1 MRWLLSILLLCS
13 MHVYGAVSAK
23 SYVIMD
29 MAGKVLVERHA
40 DEERSIASITKLV
53 TIERAYAQAAEEL
66 ITIEASDVRDGKM
79 RSSPLKVGQSY
90 PRAMLIELALV
101 SSDNVAALAL
111 GRTEDMTIPPPA
123 TVKIVEAS
131 GLNPENKATARGL
144 AEYARKLYNTE
155 LAATSVKPFAD
166 AGSSATRK
174 STNPLINKRGWEFYL
189 SKTGFINASGGC
201 LVVITKIKEQLV
213 TVVILGSKDTR
224 QRWRDLAELR
234 TELGDKDFEALIT
247 PKKRKRK

>member
-1 MRWLLSILLLCS
+1 
-13 MHVYGAVSAK
+13 MHAYGAVSAK

-29 MAGKVLVERHA
+29 MEGRVLAERKA
-40 DEERSIASITKLV
+40 DDERSIASITKLI
-53 TIERAYAQAAEEL
+53 TTERAYAQAAEEL

-101 SSDNVAALAL
+101 ASDNVAAIAL
-111 GRTEDMTIPPPA
+111 GRMEDMTTRTPP
-123 TVKIVEAS
+123 TIKIVEAS

-155 LAATSVKPFAD
+155 LAATSVKPFAE
-166 AGSSATRK
+166 AGSAVRK

-201 LVVITKIKEQLV
+201 LVVITKINEQLV
-213 TVVILGSKDTR
+213 TVVILGSRDTR

-234 TELGDKDFEALIT
+234 AEMGDKGFDTIGSG
-247 PKKRKRK
+247 KRR

>member
-1 MRWLLSILLLCS
+1 
-13 MHVYGAVSAK
+13 
-23 SYVIMD
+23 
-29 MAGKVLVERHA
+29 
-40 DEERSIASITKLV
+40 
-53 TIERAYAQAAEEL
+53 
-66 ITIEASDVRDGKM
+66 
-79 RSSPLKVGQSY
+79 
-90 PRAMLIELALV
+90 MLIELALV
-101 SSDNVAALAL
+101 SSDNVAAIAL
-111 GRTEDMTIPPPA
+111 GRMEDMTATTPP
-123 TVKIVEAS
+123 TIKVVEAS

-166 AGSSATRK
+166 AGSQAPRK

-201 LVVITKIKEQLV
+201 LVVITRIKDQLV

-234 TELGDKDFEALIT
+234 IEMGDKDFAALT
-247 PKKRKRK
+247 EPKKKRRRS